1 MLREVVMLSGC
12 DERRAE
18 TLHREAI
25 VVVMHDHGPVVSQVP
40 LMVAGGVTGM
50 VLKTD
55 IDIDVA
61 VPIAESRLR
70 YEGFTVSASE
80 ALVSSL
86 AEIEASEDAVLA
98 LCPSDIVAAREQGK
112 AAVILGN
119 EGGKL
124 LEEDLA
130 LLADFYQRGLRE
142 MQLAWQVPN
151 QLCTRQEGQG
161 LTEFG
166 KEVVREMNRLG
177 MVIDGAHLPP
187 PAFADL
193 LELSAH
199 PIVVSHGAVGQ
210 EQPEEQHRAMAEKG
224 GVLGVHFFWH
234 FVKKEGKVG
243 IDLGDL
249 LDQID
254 HAVEYLGIDHVGLGV
269 DFFPTT
275 GNWRPFF
282 EGPLRGH
289 AEWAVPDLSH
299 LPKVTEG
306 LVSRGYSDRDILK
319 ILGGNFLRLWEVVHQ
334 G

>member
-1 MLREVVMLSGC
+1 MLSEN
-12 DERRAE
+12 DRARADA
-18 TLHREAI
+18 LHREAI
-25 VVVMHDHGPVVSQVP
+25 VVVMHDHGPVETLVP
-40 LMVAGGVTGM
+40 RMVAGGVTGV

-70 YEGFTVSASE
+70 YEGFTASASK
-80 ALVSSL
+80 ALESAL
-86 AEIEASEDAVLA
+86 AEIEASEDATLA
-98 LCPSDIVAAREQGK
+98 LSAPDLVAAREEGK
-112 AAVILGN
+112 AAIILGN

-124 LEEDLA
+124 LEGDLDR
-130 LLADFYQRGLRE
+130 LAAFHGRGLRE

-177 MVIDGAHLPP
+177 MIIDGSHLPP

-199 PIVVSHGAVGQ
+199 PFVVSHGVVGQ
-210 EQPEEQHRAMAEKG
+210 EQPEEQHQAMAEKG
-224 GVLGVHFFWH
+224 GVLGIHFFWH
-234 FVKKEGKVG
+234 FVKKEGKDG

-254 HAVEYLGIDHVGLGV
+254 YAVGSLGIDHVGLGV

-275 GNWRPFF
+275 GKWSPFI

-306 LVSRGYSDRDILK
+306 LVTRGYADRDILK
-319 ILGGNFLRLWEVVHQ
+319 ILGGNFLRLWEAVL
-334 G
+334 